1 MAESSGDE
9 DCADTDFVFYRDRE
23 EWKDV
28 TPVEQDDGPYPVVK
42 IAYSERF
49 KDVFDYFRA
58 VLLADERSERAFK
71 LTEDAISF
79 NAANYTVWHFRRVLL
94 KSLNKN
100 LLDELHYVREVIQ
113 EQPKNYQVWYHRKVI
128 VEWLKDPSAELQF
141 TEEILQLD
149 AKNYHAWQH
158 RQWVIKEF
166 GLWER
171 EIDYVDKLLTEDL
184 RNNSAWNQRYFV
196 ISKTTGFTEDVVHQ
210 EVRST
215 MDLIKKVPNN
225 ESAWNYLKGVLSQTG
240 LSKYPGLKDTL
251 LEMYAN
257 GIDSLYLMSTLIDI
271 YEEELQIGLAD
282 GNCLEQAL
290 ELCQKLATDV
300 DYIRREYWNYISR
313 TLKNRFGQ
321 PSQ

>member
-9 DCADTDFVFYRDRE
+9 DCTETDFVFYRDRE

-28 TPVEQDDGPYPVVK
+28 TPVEQDDGPYPVVR
-42 IAYSERF
+42 IAYSEKF

-58 VLLADERSERAFK
+58 VLLADERSDRALE
-71 LTEDAISF
+71 LTEDAISL

-94 KSLNKN
+94 KSLNKDLN
-100 LLDELHYVREVIQ
+100 SELEFVGQVIK

-128 VEWLKDPSAELQF
+128 VEWLKDPRDELQF
-141 TEEILQLD
+141 TEDILQLD

-171 EIDYVDKLLTEDL
+171 ELDYVDKLLTEDL

-196 ISKTTGFTEDVVHQ
+196 ISQTTGFTEDVVDR
-210 EVRST
+210 EVKLT
-215 MDLIKKVPNN
+215 MDLIKRVPNN
-225 ESAWNYLKGVLSQTG
+225 ESAWNFLKGVLSKTG
-240 LSKYPGLKDTL
+240 LSKYPGLKSTL
-251 LEMYAN
+251 LEMFSG
-257 GIDSLYLMSTLIDI
+257 GIDSPYLMSSLINI
-271 YEEELQIGLAD
+271 YEEELKSGVAD
-282 GNCLEQAL
+282 SNCLDQAL
-290 ELCQKLATDV
+290 ELCHKLATDV

-313 TLKNRFGQ
+313 TLKSKFGPTQ
-321 PSQ
+321 